1 MRIGLIDVDGEVYMT
16 IAKRYTMAVKIG
28 NDKVWMGS
36 VMAISEEQAIQIV
49 KDNIK
54 VGIVK
59 ENENDK

>member
-1 MRIGLIDVDGEVYMT
+1 ME

-28 NDKVWMGS
+28 NDKVWTGS
-36 VMAISEEQAIQIV
+36 VMAMTEEQAIQIV

-54 VGIVK
+54 VGIVR